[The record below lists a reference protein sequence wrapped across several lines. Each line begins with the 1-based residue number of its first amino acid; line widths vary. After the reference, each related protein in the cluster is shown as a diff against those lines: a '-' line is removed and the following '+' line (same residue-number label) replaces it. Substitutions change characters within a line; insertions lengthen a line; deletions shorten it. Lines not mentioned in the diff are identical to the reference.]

1 MVFNARAGHRS
12 PPRYFMMPMVA
23 LERLWCSMAAIICVV
38 RLVLGGHGARATRM
52 AARAARSAP
61 RGSPRRRFVK
71 PLLCAFPTRAD
82 NLLDRLFLTGF

>member
-12 PPRYFMMPMVA
+12 PPRCSMMPMAA
-23 LERLWCSMAAIICVV
+23 LERLWCSMAAIICVF

-71 PLLCAFPTRAD
+71 SAGAAGDAGATHRP
-82 NLLDRLFLTGF
+82 